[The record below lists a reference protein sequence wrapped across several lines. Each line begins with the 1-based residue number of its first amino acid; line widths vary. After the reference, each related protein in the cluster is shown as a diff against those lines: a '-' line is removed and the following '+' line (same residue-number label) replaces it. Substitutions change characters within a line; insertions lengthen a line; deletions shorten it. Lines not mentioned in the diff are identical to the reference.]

1 MPFNKKE
8 YMRQYR
14 IDHKE
19 KIAQQNREYK
29 TNNKEKISEDRKK
42 YNETYI
48 CENAKENQK
57 KYNLSEKG
65 IKSRKINSWKS
76 QGLKSDNYEEIYE
89 KYINSVNCEECNIEL
104 TWGGVNKS
112 NTKVMDHN
120 HMTGLFRNILC
131 CKCNNKRG

>member
-1 MPFNKKE
+1 MPFDRKE

-19 KIAQQNREYK
+19 KIRTDRLKYDEE
-29 TNNKEKISEDRKK
+29 NKEKISEYRKK

-65 IKSRKINSWKS
+65 IKSRKITSWKS

-89 KYINSVNCEECNIEL
+89 RYKNTEECDNCGIEL
-104 TWGGVNKS
+104 NQDGAT
-112 NTKVMDHN
+112 TKVMDHS
-120 HMTGLFRNILC
+120 HITGEFRNILC
-131 CKCNNKRG
+131 ISCNNKRG